1 MKRREFITLLGGAA
15 VAWPRA
21 ARVQQAAMPVIG
33 FMSARSPED
42 SVDGLEAFRRGLK
55 EGGFTEGENV
65 AIEFRWALGDY
76 SRLPALWRAG
86 MSLSSWRLGAS
97 PLDSRRRR
105 RPRLSRSCSG
115 SAAIRSRPAWLTAS
129 AGPAAMSRALPY

>member
-1 MKRREFITLLGGAA
+1 MRPL
-15 VAWPRA
+15 A
-21 ARVQQAAMPVIG
+21 ARAQQGAMPVIG
-33 FMSARSPED
+33 FMSARSPKD
-42 SVDGLEAFRRGLK
+42 SVDGLEAFHRGLK

-76 SRLPALWRAG
+76 SRLPGLAADLVSRQVAVIVAA
-86 MSLSSWRLGAS
+86 GAS
-97 PLDSRRRR
+97 PQDSRRRR

-129 AGPAAMSRALPY
+129 VGPAAMSRALPY